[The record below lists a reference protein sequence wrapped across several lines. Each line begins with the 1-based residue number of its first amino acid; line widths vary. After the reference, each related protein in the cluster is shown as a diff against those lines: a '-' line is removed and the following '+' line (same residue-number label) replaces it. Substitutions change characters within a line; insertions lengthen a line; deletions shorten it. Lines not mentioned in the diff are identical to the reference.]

1 MVHDFPWQI
10 SQTLPFNQIFTEL
23 VSHLDTCDI
32 PNILTDT
39 YDTEMDWMQPLPD
52 REVEERHHRQKEQHE
67 RRHGAMGVA
76 YAENNI

>member
-10 SQTLPFNQIFTEL
+10 SQTFPFNQIFTEL

-32 PNILTDT
+32 PNIRTDT
-39 YDTEMDWMQPLPD
+39 CDTEVHSMRPLPGGK
-52 REVEERHHRQKEQHE
+52 VEERHHRQKEQHE
-67 RRHGAMGVA
+67 QRHGALDVA